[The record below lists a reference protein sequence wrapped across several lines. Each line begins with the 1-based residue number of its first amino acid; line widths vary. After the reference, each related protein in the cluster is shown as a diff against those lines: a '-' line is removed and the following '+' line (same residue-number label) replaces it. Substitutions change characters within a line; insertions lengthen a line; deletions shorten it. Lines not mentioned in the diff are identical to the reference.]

1 MAEMEF
7 NIASYN
13 RFLSEK
19 RLMAAK
25 CKSCGALYLP
35 PRPICIKCHGGEM
48 EWVQMTGEGKLVA
61 FTTISVGLPLMI
73 REGYDR
79 TNPYC
84 TGIVELKEG
93 PKISARILG
102 VDPKRPEQ
110 IKIGTPVSV
119 EFLER
124 GEEEEKGTFLA
135 FKV

>member
-7 NIASYN
+7 NTASYN

-25 CKSCGALYLP
+25 CKSCRALYLP

-61 FTTISVGLPLMI
+61 FTTISIGLPLMI

-102 VDPKRPEQ
+102 VDSKRPEQ

-124 GEEEEKGTFLA
+124 GEGEEKRTFLA

>member
-7 NIASYN
+7 NTASYN

-35 PRPICIKCHGGEM
+35 PHPICIKCHGGEM

-61 FTTISVGLPLMI
+61 FTTISIGLPLMI

-124 GEEEEKGTFLA
+124 GEREEKGTFLA